1 MCQEY
6 CLSDSILFVFFLAE
20 MVNRLRKC
28 EFCGQTFTNRSA
40 YNRHKTKMHAKRFC
54 RWCNH
59 EEDRPYLLRDHIRR
73 HHPHVNVNTTA
84 EVLYRSADVP
94 VERELFP
101 TPARY
106 SPYTPEE
113 VEMPLT
119 YIPTPKVAGTSF
131 QPIAPRPQ
139 QTSTPVLLPLAV
151 NSMAASSQQP
161 PARKRTLERPRTV
174 VVAHCHAKVGKQDP
188 DKLEDC
194 TAVSQLSPVSDWA
207 DDENGMVLEEPPKI
221 TVEQYLK
228 RQKKM
233 ESSDADEPESDL
245 ANGLKPDALW
255 YDMQASIRHVLETTE
270 QKSAEE
276 VWKEVAVAKRGPSS
290 ALGSQASSTVTSEED
305 LEEMMSMD
313 GPQLTASEPE
323 QPRPDP
329 SLPDDPEALQK
340 DDGEQGVFT
349 RLHLSSITTTPCP
362 VMTCPD
368 GDVSSPGPQH
378 IGTPLGELQNEVL
391 DLSIASPTHVPV
403 ADASKANDKVVLP
416 AVGTGEEPQ
425 SDALD
430 LSVRRPSASA
440 PVVANAEL
448 PHTETMRSR
457 QPSSARKVPVRR
469 VRVQNRTDFDVPRT
483 WSDMMRPV
491 TNVTFE
497 APDRDG
503 YRRWQ
508 GNPALFFL
516 GAPSEFAPHAQGR
529 ILQRLRHRAKLCQ
542 GYQGIRHRDLG
553 IYMIRRDERA
563 VLPNGTTYELSATWV
578 ENPDATIRKDRS
590 TQTDGDNM

>member
-207 DDENGMVLEEPPKI
+207 DDENGIVLEEPPKI

-425 SDALD
+425 SDAWIWVFVVPQPLHQW
-430 LSVRRPSASA
+430 LQMRNCRIQRPCA
-440 PVVANAEL
+440 PVSHLQLEKFQSGACESKTAQ
-448 PHTETMRSR
+448 TS
-457 QPSSARKVPVRR
+457 
-469 VRVQNRTDFDVPRT
+469 
-483 WSDMMRPV
+483 
-491 TNVTFE
+491 TFLK
-497 APDRDG
+497 P
-503 YRRWQ
+503 
-508 GNPALFFL
+508 
-516 GAPSEFAPHAQGR
+516 GAIWWGQWPTS
-529 ILQRLRHRAKLCQ
+529 RLRHLIGMVIGVGKVTLPCSSWVHHPSSLHMRRVASYSDFVIGRSCAKDIKASDI
-542 GYQGIRHRDLG
+542 GI
-553 IYMIRRDERA
+553 
-563 VLPNGTTYELSATWV
+563 
-578 ENPDATIRKDRS
+578 
-590 TQTDGDNM
+590 